1 MTEWYYARGGQ
12 QNGPVS
18 FEQLVALARSGGLNP
33 TNDLVWSQNMKD
45 WTPAGQVPGIF
56 TQAVSP
62 QGPPADPANPYAT
75 PGSTWSEVARTT
87 PGEALEEIIPGS
99 EPLDIGGC
107 LTRGFN
113 LTKRHFGTIVL
124 VGLTYLG
131 VSLVAGLVLGLI
143 DSALGLSQST
153 GGVWTSGSGSAS
165 ANYQQSGG
173 PVNAIFSQV
182 LSVFLS
188 LGVTRIGLNLVSGKE
203 VSVGMLFG
211 EGRKL
216 VRAILASL
224 LFGVVVAVGFLLLI
238 VPGVYLVLKY
248 GQFLTAMVDR
258 DLGIMDSFA
267 YSASITTNNRLSIL
281 GLWLLCIL
289 VVLAGALACGV
300 GMIFAIPVAWLSITV
315 AFRWMQYGHRAALD
329 HPGTTTPM
337 LADSGA

>member
-18 FEQLVALARSGGLNP
+18 FEQLVELARSGALNP
-33 TNDLVWSQNMKD
+33 KDDLVWSQNMKD

-56 TQAVSP
+56 AQAAP
-62 QGPPADPANPYAT
+62 ATFPAAPPTDPANPYAA
-75 PGSTWSEVARTT
+75 PGSTWTEVVPTST
-87 PGEALEEIIPGS
+87 GEALEEILPGS

-107 LTRGFN
+107 LTRGFE
-113 LTKRHFGTIVL
+113 LTKRHFGTLAL
-124 VGLTYLG
+124 VAVIYIG

-143 DSALGLSQST
+143 DSALGLGHSTSNVWQS
-153 GGVWTSGSGSAS
+153 GDGSAS
-165 ANYQQSGG
+165 ATYRQSGG
-173 PVNAIFSQV
+173 PVSVIFSQL

-203 VSVGMLFG
+203 VSVGMMFG

-248 GQFLTAMVDR
+248 GQFLTAIVDR
-258 DLGIMDSFA
+258 DLGVMDSFS
-267 YSASITTNNRLSIL
+267 YSASITTNNRLSLL
-281 GLWLLCIL
+281 GLWLLCLL
-289 VVLAGALACGV
+289 VLLAGMVACFV
-300 GMIFAIPVAWLSITV
+300 GLIFAMPVAWLSTLV
-315 AFRWMQYGHRAALD
+315 AYRWMQYGHRAALD
-329 HPGTTTPM
+329 HPGTKTPM
-337 LADSGA
+337 LAK